1 MAKLTFGVLQRNYN
15 WTGGLT
21 IYNEGLKRRKK
32 FLGVYIEESILE
44 GRVKVLQYILVSA
57 EISNQLSFPLS
68 FALVGFASAD
78 NYALGNLVLSR
89 PWQKRSDNK

>member
-1 MAKLTFGVLQRNYN
+1 MLTFGVLQRNGN

-21 IYNEGLKRRKK
+21 IYNEGLKCRKK
-32 FLGVYIEESILE
+32 FFGVCIEESIFE

-57 EISNQLSFPLS
+57 EISDQLSFPLS
-68 FALVGFASAD
+68 FALVGFASVD
-78 NYALGNLVLSR
+78 NYAFGNLVSSR